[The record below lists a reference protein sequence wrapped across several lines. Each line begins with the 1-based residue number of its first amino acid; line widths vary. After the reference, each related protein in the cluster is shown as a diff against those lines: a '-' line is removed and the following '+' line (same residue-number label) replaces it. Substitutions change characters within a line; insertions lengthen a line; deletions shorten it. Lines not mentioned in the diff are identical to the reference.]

1 MARLSVSYGGGK
13 RFMAEVR
20 GHRIE
25 SDQRE
30 KGGGQDSAPEPFDIF
45 VASHAMCMMLFAQIF
60 LERNE
65 LSTEGL
71 SLEVEYE
78 MADHPRRL
86 GKVHGILHVPNAELG
101 KRAPARC
108 TTPSERTQKSR
119 WSWPGSVSHGVSP
132 ERGRTAAPLEPVR
145 CPAPLGAAR
154 RT

>member
-25 SDQRE
+25 CDQRE
-30 KGGGQDSAPEPFDIF
+30 KGGGQDSAPEPFDLF

-71 SLEVEYE
+71 SLDVEYE

-101 KRAPARC
+101 KRAKGVVRSALACPVHHSIREDTEITLELAR
-108 TTPSERTQKSR
+108 
-119 WSWPGSVSHGVSP
+119 
-132 ERGRTAAPLEPVR
+132 
-145 CPAPLGAAR
+145 
-154 RT
+154 

>member
-1 MARLSVSYGGGK
+1 MAKLSVAYEGGK
-13 RFMAEVR
+13 RFTAEVR

-65 LSTEGL
+65 FSTEGL
-71 SLEVEYE
+71 SLEVDYE

-101 KRAPARC
+101 KRATGVVRSALACPVHHSIREDTEITLELAR
-108 TTPSERTQKSR
+108 
-119 WSWPGSVSHGVSP
+119 
-132 ERGRTAAPLEPVR
+132 
-145 CPAPLGAAR
+145 
-154 RT
+154 